1 MDEHMKKLLLFIG
14 LAGLFFLTS
23 CNKDFLDTDNKEFVS
38 AEQLEELAASS
49 PEALLAVSEGILGGS
64 YSYLR
69 EFNTWA
75 DGGGRHDDFGQKSI
89 DLGLDLMSNDAV
101 QVVDHWFGNYYS
113 YRGRTEPFSTTHVIW
128 NFYYSIIKNMNDII
142 AFIPEDVEEESLL
155 YVKGR
160 ALSLRGMS
168 YFNLVRVYQHTYSE
182 NQGAAGVP
190 IYDGTSFDGQP
201 RSSVQEVYDQVLT
214 DLQEAYTL
222 LEGYARPA
230 ITDVDQSVVAGLLAR
245 VYLEMEDY
253 ANAADMANQ
262 ARQGYPLMSN
272 DDWLGGF
279 SNINNAEWMW
289 GADIDAETS
298 TIYASFFSHMG
309 NLDPGYAGLLRV
321 YKAIDARLYDAIPD
335 TDVRKAAFAGDNDPS
350 GLPKYANKK
359 FYDLVSFFEGDYLY
373 MRAAEMYL
381 IEAEAL
387 ANSGD
392 EAGAKQVLFE
402 LISPRDPN
410 YTLSA
415 NSGQALLD
423 EIYLHRRIELWGEGF
438 AWYDQKRLGVDLVR
452 EYAGSNHPALGNFNF
467 AYNANEMIY
476 QIPEDEINANDQIND
491 ADQNPL

>member
-1 MDEHMKKLLLFIG
+1 MKKLLLFIS
-14 LAGLFFLTS
+14 LTAILFLFS
-23 CNKDFLDTDNKEFVS
+23 CKQDFLETENKEFVS
-38 AEQLEELAASS
+38 AEQLDELAASS

-64 YSYLR
+64 YSFLR

-101 QVVDHWFGNYYS
+101 QVINHWFGNYYS
-113 YRGRTEPFSTTHVIW
+113 YQGRTEPFSTTHIIW

-142 AFIPEDVEEESLL
+142 AFIPADVERQDLT

-160 ALSLRGMS
+160 ALALRGMS
-168 YFNLVRVYQHTYSE
+168 YFNLVRVYQHTYAE
-182 NQGAAGVP
+182 NQNAAGIP

-201 RSSVQEVYDQVLT
+201 RSSVQEVYDQLLG

-222 LEGYARPA
+222 LDGYARPA
-230 ITDVDQSVVAGLLAR
+230 ITDIDQSVVAGLLAR

-253 ANAADMANQ
+253 ANAALMANE
-262 ARQGYPLMSN
+262 AKANYPLMTN
-272 DDWLGGF
+272 ADWLSGF
-279 SNINNAEWMW
+279 SNIGNPEWMW

-309 NLDPGYAGLLRV
+309 NLDPGYAGLLGV
-321 YKAIDARLYDAIPD
+321 YKSIDARLYDAISD
-335 TDVRKAAFAGDNDPS
+335 TDIRKQAFAGDEDPD

-359 FYDLVSFFEGDYLY
+359 FKDLISFFEGDYLY

-381 IEAEAL
+381 IEAEAK
-387 ANSGD
+387 AKMGD
-392 EAGAKQVLFE
+392 EAAAKQLLFD
-402 LISPRDPN
+402 LVSPRDSE
-410 YTLSA
+410 YTMSS

-423 EIYLHRRIELWGEGF
+423 EIYTHKRIELWGEGV
-438 AWYDQKRLGVDLVR
+438 AWYDQKRLGVDLER
-452 EYAGSNHPALGNFNF
+452 DYAGSNHTALGNFNF
-467 AYNANEMIY
+467 DYNANEMNF
-476 QIPEDEINANDQIND
+476 QIPEDEMNANENITD